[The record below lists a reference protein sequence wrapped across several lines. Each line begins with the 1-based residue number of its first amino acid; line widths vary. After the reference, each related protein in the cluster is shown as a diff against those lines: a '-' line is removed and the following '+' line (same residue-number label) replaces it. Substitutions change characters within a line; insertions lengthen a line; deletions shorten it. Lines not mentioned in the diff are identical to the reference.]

1 MLNPAESNAFQ
12 FASFLHSQTHLH
24 LFFSRRFVVRERR
37 GHAHMTFPSSSNN
50 HQNKSPLLSLRE
62 RQLLVFGY
70 PRKVSPGEVL
80 SLVRFLVQD
89 DDEEDNEEV
98 KEETGKYVVKILDE
112 VDVHGCSAAFVQL
125 PRTTT
130 RAQRFRA
137 FERKIESG
145 IQFEGENIYARAF
158 DAPNRPE
165 ALKGL
170 PRTVE
175 EVFKKKEEEE
185 AKTTIQTKKKTK
197 KSAPEGYA
205 IGGNVGGS
213 DDGSGYG
220 TKRKRDG
227 PGPLLSLSENLIVAG
242 GVDVVREEERRRL
255 IRAEVSGGGVFTRD
269 FDAVE
274 FLEFDPATSQPG
286 ECERSSVKLVGRR
299 GNNNVERK
307 LAVVYAAEALS
318 FFIGARGLAVRRM
331 RNTFPTVAF
340 ECIEHPQRCVFL
352 WQKGTGANGDEEV
365 AKCEEILFE
374 KAVLETIGTLERTTE
389 EYDSLLSAKKVAAR
403 TSATSYDFRS
413 QRSSED
419 TGFVVRTQSDS
430 HPAPF
435 VDKTPLPPPTA
446 NEYDHLYQND
456 DKEEEEEE
464 KFENTN
470 RILDG
475 DDDDFGGT
483 GFVGGDDEDGTYE
496 KLDERTK
503 VVSRNTPSPI
513 EEELQDV
520 DADAAKPE
528 KNKDINS
535 RLDVHRAC
543 SEKLV
548 SRTDLLFVLGATNK
562 DSGSITER
570 FDLNERFVRVRMPK
584 GKTVSASN
592 YACGIVT
599 KATMEPGRTKMHEVT
614 WKLVLDLG
622 LASVPSYIT
631 DVAYL
636 SNDSFTQTETS
647 AFADNLKTRDGED
660 VAMEMVFGP

>member
-1 MLNPAESNAFQ
+1 
-12 FASFLHSQTHLH
+12 
-24 LFFSRRFVVRERR
+24 
-37 GHAHMTFPSSSNN
+37 MTFPSSSN
-50 HQNKSPLLSLRE
+50 HQNKSPLSLRE

-89 DDEEDNEEV
+89 EDDEDEEEG
-98 KEETGKYVVKILDE
+98 KEETNQCVVKILDE
-112 VDVHGCSAAFVQL
+112 VDMHGCCAAFVQL

-130 RAQRFRA
+130 RAQRFRVL
-137 FERKIESG
+137 ERKIKSG
-145 IQFEGENIYARAF
+145 IKFEGENIYARAF

-185 AKTTIQTKKKTK
+185 AKTIQTKKKTK

-205 IGGNVGGS
+205 IGGNVGS
-213 DDGSGYG
+213 DGSGYG

-227 PGPLLSLSENLIVAG
+227 PGPLLSLSENLVAVG
-242 GVDVVREEERRRL
+242 EVDVVREEERRRL

-340 ECIEHPQRCVFL
+340 ECIEYPQRCVFL

-403 TSATSYDFRS
+403 TSATSYDFRN

-419 TGFVVRTQSDS
+419 TGFVVRTQIDFS
-430 HPAPF
+430 HRQHEQQREEEVVVHDNDFRSQAFAPF
-435 VDKTPLPPPTA
+435 VDKTPLPLPTA

-456 DKEEEEEE
+456 KEEEEEEEEE

-483 GFVGGDDEDGTYE
+483 GFGGGDDEDGTYE

-503 VVSRNTPSPI
+503 LLSRNTPSPI

-520 DADAAKPE
+520 DADAAEPE

-548 SRTDLLFVLGATNK
+548 SRTDILFVLGATNK

-599 KATMEPGRTKMHEVT
+599 KAFGEPGRTKMHEVT

>member
-1 MLNPAESNAFQ
+1 MLEESRWPLSARD
-12 FASFLHSQTHLH
+12 
-24 LFFSRRFVVRERR
+24 RR
-37 GHAHMTFPSSSNN
+37 
-50 HQNKSPLLSLRE
+50 
-62 RQLLVFGY
+62 LLVFGY
-70 PRKVSPGEVL
+70 PRRVTESDVSNL
-80 SLVRFLVQD
+80 MRFLLD
-89 DDEEDNEEV
+89 LENEEETEEEEEDRSM
-98 KEETGKYVVKILDE
+98 TIKILDE
-112 VDVHGCSAAFVQL
+112 TDAHGCTAAFVQL
-125 PRTTT
+125 PKSISREKWRRTLET
-130 RAQRFRA
+130 
-137 FERKIESG
+137 KVKSG
-145 IQFEGENIYARAF
+145 VRFEGENIYLRTF
-158 DAPNRPE
+158 EAPNRPE
-165 ALKGL
+165 ALRGL
-170 PRTVE
+170 PTTIE
-175 EVFKKKEEEE
+175 EVFR
-185 AKTTIQTKKKTK
+185 
-197 KSAPEGYA
+197 
-205 IGGNVGGS
+205 
-213 DDGSGYG
+213 
-220 TKRKRDG
+220 TKRKSDNVPKGYTIGNSGSDVIADTTATKNNNNNNNKRKRGG
-227 PGPLLSLSENLIVAG
+227 PGPLLSLSENV
-242 GVDVVREEERRRL
+242 VDVVREERRL
-255 IRAEVSGGGVFTRD
+255 VRAEMTSGGFLRRD

-274 FLEFDPATSQPG
+274 FLEFDRAMSKPG
-286 ECERSSVKLVGRR
+286 ECERASVKLVGRR

-307 LAVVYAAEALS
+307 TAVVYAAEALS
-318 FFIGARGLAVRRM
+318 FFIGSRGIAVNRM

-340 ECIEHPQRCVFL
+340 ECIEHPQKVVFL
-352 WQKGTGANGDEEV
+352 WQKGTGSNGDEEV

-374 KAVLETIGTLERTTE
+374 KAVLETIETLQRTME
-389 EYDSLLSAKKVAAR
+389 EYTSFSAKKEAPEN
-403 TSATSYDFRS
+403 TSCDFRS

-419 TGFVVRTQSDS
+419 IGYFRTQTDS
-430 HPAPF
+430 HQQVQQQQQEEVHNDDINPIPTSLHVGKTPAP
-435 VDKTPLPPPTA
+435 PSTA
-446 NEYDHLYQND
+446 NAYEHLYQDLD
-456 DKEEEEEE
+456 DKGEEE
-464 KFENTN
+464 FENTN

-503 VVSRNTPSPI
+503 LVSRNTPSPI

-520 DADAAKPE
+520 DADAAEPE

-548 SRTDLLFVLGATNK
+548 SRTDILFVLGATNK